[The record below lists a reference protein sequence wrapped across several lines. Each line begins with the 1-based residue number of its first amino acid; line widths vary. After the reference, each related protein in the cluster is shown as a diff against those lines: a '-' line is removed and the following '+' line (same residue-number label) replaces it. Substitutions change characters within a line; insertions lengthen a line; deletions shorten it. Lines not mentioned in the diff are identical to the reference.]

1 MRYHLRYLDQ
11 VRLTMF
17 YSSINHFQSGPSS
30 GTSSTERGASYL
42 VAPRSLC
49 DSEHYTD
56 SGIHHTDS
64 NGMEDEQL
72 IQNDREVRHILGNW
86 SSSRHKL
93 IRGLSSNTPQKEKKW
108 LNILSMNK

>member
-1 MRYHLRYLDQ
+1 
-11 VRLTMF
+11 
-17 YSSINHFQSGPSS
+17 
-30 GTSSTERGASYL
+30 
-42 VAPRSLC
+42 
-49 DSEHYTD
+49 
-56 SGIHHTDS
+56 
-64 NGMEDEQL
+64 MEDEQL

>member
-1 MRYHLRYLDQ
+1 MASFEKMTEKNTGLLKFAPKMRYHLKYLDQ
-11 VRLTMF
+11 FRVPARNKLN
-17 YSSINHFQSGPSS
+17 SSINNFQSGPSS

-64 NGMEDEQL
+64 NGMEDDHL
-72 IQNDREVRHILGNW
+72 IQNDREVRHILG
-86 SSSRHKL
+86 
-93 IRGLSSNTPQKEKKW
+93 T
-108 LNILSMNK
+108 